1 MNTQPRTYIISFRNT
16 DSYRMTFDGSKE
28 DLEKSPRILQLH
40 QELQDYIREHVADCN
55 YIPQLTTPHIEEVED
70 RDAAKYAGY
79 PLLDAAAIDRIK
91 QTLTLEA
98 RNMLDQ
104 KNLDRNAPFDDIK

>member
-1 MNTQPRTYIISFRNT
+1 MNTQQRTYIISFRNT
-16 DSYRMTFDGSKE
+16 DSYRITFDGSKE

-40 QELQDYIREHVADCN
+40 KELEDYIREHVADCN
-55 YIPQLTTPHIEEVED
+55 YIPQLTTPHIKEAD
-70 RDAAKYAGY
+70 DAGKYAGY
-79 PLLDAAAIDRIK
+79 PLLDTAAIDHIK
-91 QTLTLEA
+91 NTLTLEA